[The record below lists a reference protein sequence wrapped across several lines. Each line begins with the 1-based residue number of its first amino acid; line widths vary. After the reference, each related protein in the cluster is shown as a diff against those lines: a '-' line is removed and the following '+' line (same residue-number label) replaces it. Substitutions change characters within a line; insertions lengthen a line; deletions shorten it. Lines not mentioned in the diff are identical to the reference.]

1 MYSAEEQKRFEKLT
15 KEFIGFDEKNAK
27 NIEAAAKQITDLR
40 DTIIFHDHRY
50 YVETEPIAS
59 DYEYDKLFRLL
70 KAIEIAH
77 PELQDPDSP
86 TQRVALGLTKDFPTV
101 AHLVPMLSLDNSYD
115 EADLKDFDRKVRE
128 LSGREQITYHVE
140 LKYDGGS
147 VSLIY
152 EDDKLV
158 RGATR
163 GDGVM
168 GEEVTPNIKTIRSI
182 PLKADFSKHGI
193 KTIEIRGEVLIAKA
207 RFEKYNQEREEAGL
221 PRLANP
227 RNSAAGTMRIKDKAE
242 VLRRGLEAVVYHI
255 SYAVDKDGNDL
266 LGTEVLK
273 TRSQNTE
280 LLHSLGF
287 KTPIKEHAIYN
298 SIDDVVEYCHRWAE
312 KRDKFPFEIDG
323 MVVKVDDL
331 ELEEKLGA
339 TAHHPRWAIAFKF
352 TARNATTKLLQV
364 DFQVGR
370 VGTITPVAKVSPV
383 GVGGVTVTSASM
395 FNEDF
400 IKSKDIRVGDTVVV
414 ERAGD
419 VIPYIASVVTEA
431 RTGEEKPIEFPT
443 HCPSCGEPLER
454 EEAEAAWRCVN
465 FSCPAQVQF
474 RLQHFVSKDA
484 MDIGGLGK
492 ANVERFIQE
501 GWLNTPVDIF
511 RLPYEKI
518 GELEGFGEKSVEKLK
533 AAIEESKSRPIHKLL
548 FGLGIRYVGETTA
561 RNLAEN
567 VKCLDEFFEWDMERI
582 NALEGVGPTMAESIY
597 QFFQNETNRK
607 LIRDLAAEGVQICR
621 TEKER
626 TGDEGPLSGLTL
638 LFTGTLQTMGR
649 SEAKEKAENAGGTVA
664 NSLSSKVDYL
674 VVGED
679 PGSKVDKAKKLA
691 TVKIITEEEFLG
703 MLR

>member
-1 MYSAEEQKRFEKLT
+1 MYSAEDQQRFEKHTRHFL
-15 KEFIGFDEKNAK
+15 DLNEKDGK
-27 NIEAAAKQITDLR
+27 DIDKAAEKITDLR
-40 DTIIFHDHRY
+40 DTINYHDHRY
-50 YVETEPIAS
+50 YVEAEPSIS
-59 DYEYDKLFRLL
+59 DYDYDKLFRLL
-70 KAIEIAH
+70 KAVEAAH
-77 PELQDPDSP
+77 TELQDPDSP

-115 EADLKDFDRKVRE
+115 ETDLKDFDRRVRE
-128 LSGREQITYHVE
+128 LSGRENVTYHVE
-140 LKYDGGS
+140 PKYDGGS

-168 GEEVTPNIKTIRSI
+168 GEDVTPNIKTVRSI
-182 PLKADFSKHGI
+182 PLKAAFSKYGI

-227 RNSAAGTMRIKDKAE
+227 RNSAAGTMRIKDRAE

-255 SYAVDKDGNDL
+255 SYAVDTEGHDL
-266 LGTEVLK
+266 LGADVLK

-280 LLHSLGF
+280 ILHKLGF
-287 KTPIKEHAIYN
+287 KTPVKEHAVFSRIEE
-298 SIDDVVEYCHRWAE
+298 VLEHCRAWGE
-312 KRDKFPFEIDG
+312 KRDKHAYEIDG
-323 MVVKVDDL
+323 MVIKVDDL

-339 TAHHPRWAIAFKF
+339 TAHHPRWAIAYKF
-352 TARNATTKLLQV
+352 SARSAQSRLLNV
-364 DFQVGR
+364 EFQVGR
-370 VGTITPVAKVSPV
+370 IGTITPVAKIAPV

-419 VIPYIASVVTEA
+419 VIPYIANVVTEA
-431 RTGEEKPIEFPT
+431 RTGEEKPVEFPT

-465 FSCPAQVQF
+465 LGCPAQVQF

-492 ANVERFIQE
+492 ANVERFIEE
-501 GWLNTPVDIF
+501 GWLQTPVDIY
-511 RLPYEKI
+511 RLPFDKI
-518 GELEGFGEKSVEKLK
+518 AELEGFGEKSVEKLK
-533 AAIEESKSRPIHKLL
+533 AAIEESKSRPLHKLM
-548 FGLGIRYVGETTA
+548 FALGIRYVGETTA
-561 RNLAEN
+561 RLLAEKI
-567 VKCLDEFFEWDMERI
+567 KCLDEFYDWDMERL
-582 NALEGVGPTMAESIY
+582 NAIEGVGPTMAESIY
-597 QFFQNETNRK
+597 QFFQNESSRK

-626 TGDEGPLSGLTL
+626 TGGEGPLSGLTL
-638 LFTGTLQTMGR
+638 LFTGTLQNMGR
-649 SEAKEKAENAGGTVA
+649 TEAKEKAESAGATVA

-691 TVKIITEEEFLG
+691 SVKIISEDEFLG
-703 MLR
+703 ML